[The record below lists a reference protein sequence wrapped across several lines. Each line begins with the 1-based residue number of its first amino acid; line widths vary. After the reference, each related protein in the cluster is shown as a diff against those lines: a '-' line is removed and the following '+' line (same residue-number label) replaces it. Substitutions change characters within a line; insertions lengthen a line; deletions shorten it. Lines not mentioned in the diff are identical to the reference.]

1 MSSSKILF
9 HSLRYRLR
17 DMPFEVKHLESGVEV
32 SVDTTRHPLYKQ
44 KAFSFKNFENHF
56 KKFKIEIS
64 DLKLFIPSTFEKK
77 HYKVLL
83 SETET
88 LADLVARENLGDST
102 IWGSFPEAHS
112 TGFKE
117 GTLPESVQYLNE
129 VYADKYIVPEKK
141 SFVIDLRRSN
151 RTHLISVDKEP
162 KSFFDAAAQIGSLAL
177 GYNDPEK
184 RGIVTHAENYE
195 WSPDVFKSEIYQAY
209 SALLKRLTGM
219 PHVYFFN
226 SGAEANEASLQL
238 CVRKYPQRK
247 RILAFVG
254 SFHGRSLLTIHLTH
268 SPAKRTPFEIY
279 PEIVNFAPYPEN
291 KNPQEIIK
299 GDENWLQIWGNP
311 KNSQFTSKL
320 NELTQK
326 ADPLLKTE
334 IESLLYIKDAFEKEE
349 YLAAVIEP
357 RQCEGGD
364 RFATARFYQALRL
377 LTRSYDVPLLFD
389 EVQTGFGLGG
399 PFFWHEQF
407 DLKKVDGSTDHPDA
421 LSFAKKGQ
429 VAGVVSLME
438 APLKHEVSLTSL
450 HRGYLQAMS
459 TLVHEPV
466 DFGYVFKQLLEFQ
479 KTLGN
484 NIIQN
489 PRGQAQ
495 TFAFDMESDTVLNKL
510 LTYRFEEGILFYPA
524 GDKTA
529 RFRLLRNFKKEEI
542 DGLFISLYKCF
553 ERAAQDKIIPAIP
566 SLKEWL
572 SKVPS
577 ESHKMV
583 SSQSLK
589 KVNPWESLPKN
600 IEEIKKLNSEDWQK
614 VFAQLL
620 KEQRNCI
627 RLGSNNTWTLEKLN
641 KSKLEDLIQE
651 YQNNSEF
658 TWLDLLWQASR
669 QQGWKIDQI
678 YSLKELE
685 PLKDKL
691 QTIEEACYEPAR
703 QTEYWEFERCL
714 ADGTGLMYVC
724 HGKDEILGVS
734 ACGSIEKFKSIK
746 LLKDDPEN
754 SDPNIF
760 YSIDVTVQPRLL
772 HKALGLRLKA
782 EQILGLTVKGAT
794 SIRSRNRFPEAASM
808 VRLNH
813 GFGSQ
818 VLAFADNVYKDGG
831 AAFYQSIKLSP
842 VAEKVWNPRHPSM
855 LNKGSLGNFVSPAF
869 VDNLLILK
877 ELLPKD
883 YRHIYLA
890 SSRGEAL
897 DKAIKCFRHFRP
909 KGKIAFSF
917 EGDHFGNTTTSSAEL
932 SGETHYFKW
941 PKFRDE
947 NDPAFLEFIKNTPN
961 EKIFGAV
968 LEWHDNTAV
977 IQKRIAAL
985 KALGIPTIVKECKSA
1000 FWQGSK
1006 NSFALSGSE
1015 IDPDILF
1022 FGMGPQVSVVACKEN
1037 FFNDKALA
1045 MISTWEGD
1053 EHGLCL
1059 FQDHVMDRLEE
1070 LQ

>member
-1 MSSSKILF
+1 MFSPKILF

-17 DMPFEVKHLESGVEV
+17 DMPFEVKHLESSVEIT
-32 SVDTTRHPLYKQ
+32 VDVARSPQYKQ
-44 KAFSFKNFENHF
+44 KAFSFKAFENRF
-56 KKFKIEIS
+56 KKFNVDLS
-64 DLKLFIPSTFEKK
+64 DLKITVPNSFESAY
-77 HYKVLL
+77 YKAFLKEV
-83 SETET
+83 ENVV
-88 LADLVARENLGDST
+88 DLVARENIQDST
-102 IWGSFPEAHS
+102 LWGTFPEAHS

-129 VYADKYIVPEKK
+129 VYADKFIVPEKK
-141 SFVIDLRRSN
+141 SFVIDLRRSQ
-151 RTHLISVDKEP
+151 RTHLISADKEP

-195 WSPDVFKSEIYQAY
+195 WAPDVFKSEIHQAY

-219 PHVYFFN
+219 PYVYFFN

-238 CVRKYPQRK
+238 CVRKYPKRK

-291 KNPQEIIK
+291 KKPQEKIV
-299 GDENWLQIWGNP
+299 GDSNWLQLWSEP
-311 KNSQFTSKL
+311 KNPQFVAQTDEAL
-320 NELTQK
+320 QK

-349 YLAAVIEP
+349 YLAAVVEP

-377 LTRSYDVPLLFD
+377 LTRAYDVPLLFD

-407 DLKKVDGSTDHPDA
+407 ELKKADGSTDHPDA

-429 VAGVVSLME
+429 VAGVVSLMD

-466 DFGYVFKQLLEFQ
+466 NFDYVFKQLLEFQ
-479 KTLGN
+479 KTLGS

-495 TFAFDMESDTVLNKL
+495 TFAFDMESAEVLNKL

-529 RFRLLRNFKKEEI
+529 RFRLLRNFKNEEI

-553 ERAAQDKIIPAIP
+553 ERAAYDKVIPAIP
-566 SLKEWL
+566 PLKDWL
-572 SKVPS
+572 SKVPTA
-577 ESHKMV
+577 SHKMV
-583 SSQSLK
+583 STQALV
-589 KVNPWESLPKN
+589 KVNPWEKLPKN
-600 IEEIKKLNSEDWQK
+600 LEEVKQLSSEDWQG
-614 VFAQLL
+614 VFAKLL

-627 RLGSNNTWTLEKLN
+627 RLGSNRDWTLARLN
-641 KSKLEDLIQE
+641 QSSLHDLIQE
-651 YQNNSEF
+651 YQNNPEF
-658 TWLDLLWQASR
+658 TWMDLLWQASR
-669 QQGWKIDQI
+669 QQGWKIEQI

-685 PLKDKL
+685 PLRDKL
-691 QTIEEACYEPAR
+691 QSIEEASYEPAR

-714 ADGTGLMYVC
+714 SDGTGLMYVC
-724 HGKDEILGVS
+724 HGQDEILGVCAS
-734 ACGSIEKFKSIK
+734 GSIEKFKNIK
-746 LLKDDPEN
+746 LLKEDPEN
-754 SDPNIF
+754 INPNIH

-772 HKALGLRLKA
+772 HRALGLRLKA
-782 EQILGLTVKGAT
+782 EQILGLTSKGVS

-842 VAEKVWNPRHPSM
+842 IAEKVWNPRHPSM

-869 VDNLLILK
+869 IDNLLILK

-909 KGKIAFSF
+909 KGKVAFSF
-917 EGDHFGNTTTSSAEL
+917 DGDHFGNTTTSSAEL
-932 SGETHYFKW
+932 SGETHYFNW
-941 PKFRDE
+941 PKFKDE
-947 NDPAFLEFIKNTPN
+947 NDPAFKEFIKDTPN

-968 LEWHDNTAV
+968 LEWNGNTAV
-977 IQKRIAAL
+977 IQQRIAAL
-985 KALGIPTIVKECKSA
+985 KAHGIPTVVKECKSA

-1006 NSFALSGSE
+1006 EYFALSGTE
-1015 IDPDILF
+1015 IDPDIFF
-1022 FGMGPQVSVVACKEN
+1022 FGMGPQVSVVACKEA

-1059 FQDHVMDRLEE
+1059 FQDHILNRLEE
-1070 LQ
+1070 LK